1 MSSVFGNSWSVL
13 ALLTTLLVLTLYGA
27 GLRRPFGSLPRIPD
41 VPIRLWHAD
50 RFVKIS
56 DCAFTAFVL
65 VMMSVLFFRM
75 SILAFL
81 GLSFLFY
88 VAGEMLS
95 HRVKLVPSFYI
106 AIALAACSI
115 ALVTIGQNQSVVT
128 AGLIE

>member
-1 MSSVFGNSWSVL
+1 
-13 ALLTTLLVLTLYGA
+13 
-27 GLRRPFGSLPRIPD
+27 
-41 VPIRLWHAD
+41 
-50 RFVKIS
+50 
-56 DCAFTAFVL
+56 VL